1 MRCPGRTVKKMS
13 VLTNVNTKQN
23 YWYWRL
29 RPQFGYLE
37 MGFIKVNLSKQFAKE
52 PYKVIPKWRTET

>member
-23 YWYWRL
+23 YNET
-29 RPQFGYLE
+29 QKNNFLE
-37 MGFIKVNLSKQFAKE
+37 EIIVHPDGMVTGSWNKKTL
-52 PYKVIPKWRTET
+52 VIHKP